1 MASCG
6 TSGSYYEQHRRQRG
20 VTPTL
25 LESEKLLTDRGEYQ
39 SFLEIQLERVSAA
52 CLQAQ
57 GFDER
62 IDKVTGQFNSLET
75 KIASMAHLVHLANS
89 CGDEKVLEMARG
101 MGTLST
107 RVAELEKGS
116 SAHGH
121 GHHQMASKL
130 AALEAR
136 VAEMDAHQ
144 RQQDEHHSTALKD
157 LASINSADHDTVINA
172 MKEHHDVTIAALEA
186 RYEAKSRAQEEAA
199 MAKIVALEHALQG
212 ALAKANEASTELEAN
227 AQRIIDEAKVRR
239 GGNANSELRW
249 QGRTGF

>member
-1 MASCG
+1 M
-6 TSGSYYEQHRRQRG
+6 
-20 VTPTL
+20 
-25 LESEKLLTDRGEYQ
+25 
-39 SFLEIQLERVSAA
+39 
-52 CLQAQ
+52 
-57 GFDER
+57 
-62 IDKVTGQFNSLET
+62 
-75 KIASMAHLVHLANS
+75 
-89 CGDEKVLEMARG
+89 
-101 MGTLST
+101 
-107 RVAELEKGS
+107 
-116 SAHGH
+116 
-121 GHHQMASKL
+121 
-130 AALEAR
+130 
-136 VAEMDAHQ
+136 AEMDAHQ

-249 QGRTGF
+249 QGRTGFKVPESYHMVQCRLNNGVPPNRTD